1 MSDSG
6 HIVYLYNK
14 NAEAEKM
21 NNNNN
26 KEIQNKL
33 TKNLLDLIILQ
44 ILEDHPMHGYE
55 LMVTIRKSYG
65 VSFGASTIYPLLNIL
80 EKKKYLKY
88 FWNMDSE
95 RPRKIYELT
104 SDGKA
109 MLDYTSG
116 ALGAICK
123 TFGKNGIMTKNE
135 APKEIE
141 FNVSFALKRD

>member
-1 MSDSG
+1 MSGSG

-21 NNNNN
+21 NKN
-26 KEIQNKL
+26 KDIQNKL

-44 ILEDHPMHGYE
+44 ILEEHPMHGYE
-55 LMVTIRKSYG
+55 LIVTIRKSYG
-65 VSFGASTIYPLLNIL
+65 VSFGASTIYPLLNTL

-109 MLDYTSG
+109 MLDYTAG
-116 ALGAICK
+116 ALGVICK

-135 APKEIE
+135 APREIE
-141 FNVSFALKRD
+141 FNVAFALKRD

>member
-1 MSDSG
+1 MYDCG
-6 HIVYLYNK
+6 HIVHLYNK
-14 NAEAEKM
+14 KAEAEKDM
-21 NNNNN
+21 NQN

-33 TKNLLDLIILQ
+33 TKNLLDIIILQ
-44 ILEDHPMHGYE
+44 IIEEHPMHGYE

-65 VSFGASTIYPLLNIL
+65 VCFGASTIYPLLNTM
-80 EKKKYLKY
+80 EKKQFLKY
-88 FWNMDSE
+88 FWDMKSE

-123 TFGKNGIMTKNE
+123 TFGKNTLQTNNEDSRGIE
-135 APKEIE
+135 L
-141 FNVSFALKRD
+141 NVAFGQKRN

>member
-1 MSDSG
+1 VSDSG

-21 NNNNN
+21 ANN

-44 ILEDHPMHGYE
+44 IIEEHPMHGYE
-55 LMVTIRKSYG
+55 LMITIRKNFG
-65 VSFGASTIYPLLNIL
+65 VCFGASTIYPLLNTM
-80 EKKKYLKY
+80 EKKQYLKY
-88 FWNMDSE
+88 FWDMDSE

-109 MLDYTSG
+109 MLEYTSG
-116 ALGAICK
+116 ALGVICK
-123 TFGKNGIMTKNE
+123 TFGKNSNLKDTE
-135 APKEIE
+135 ARREIE
-141 FNVSFALKRD
+141 FNVAINLKRD

>member
-1 MSDSG
+1 MT
-6 HIVYLYNK
+6 K
-14 NAEAEKM
+14 
-21 NNNNN
+21 N

-55 LMVTIRKSYG
+55 LMVTIRKSFG
-65 VSFGASTIYPLLNIL
+65 VSFGASTIYPLLNTM
-80 EKKKYLKY
+80 EKKKYLTY

-109 MLDYTSG
+109 MLDYTAA
-116 ALGAICK
+116 ALGALCK
-123 TFGKNGIMTKNE
+123 TFGRNTMLPTNE
-135 APKEIE
+135 DSRGIE
-141 FNVSFALKRD
+141 FNVAFGLKRH

>member
-1 MSDSG
+1 MSDNG
-6 HIVYLYNK
+6 HIVCLYNK

-21 NNNNN
+21 NNN

-88 FWNMDSE
+88 FWNMDCE
-95 RPRKIYELT
+95 RPRKICELT

-109 MLDYTSG
+109 MLDYTAG

-135 APKEIE
+135 APREIE
-141 FNVSFALKRD
+141 FNVAFALKRE

>member
-1 MSDSG
+1 MSGTG

-21 NNNNN
+21 NKN
-26 KEIQNKL
+26 KDIQNKL

-44 ILEDHPMHGYE
+44 ILEEHPMHGYE

-65 VSFGASTIYPLLNIL
+65 VSFGASTIYPLLNTL

-109 MLDYTSG
+109 MLDYTAG
-116 ALGAICK
+116 ALGVICK

-135 APKEIE
+135 APREIE
-141 FNVSFALKRD
+141 FNVAFALKRD